1 MNDRVMREAGMGSVG
16 ILVVEDDAD
25 IRSALGDILAD
36 EGYAVSSAADGREAL
51 GLLRAGLS
59 PQVILLDLMM
69 PVMAGPDFRAAQL
82 ADPALSD
89 IPVILI
95 TAEGRLREIS
105 QALRAAAS
113 FSKPF
118 ELSRLLRAI
127 AGVVAHQRSAAA

>member
-1 MNDRVMREAGMGSVG
+1 MGSVG
-16 ILVVEDDAD
+16 VLVVEDDAD

-51 GLLRAGLS
+51 ALLRAGFS

-82 ADPALSD
+82 ADPSLSG

-95 TAEGRLREIS
+95 TAEGHLREVS
-105 QALRAAAS
+105 QALRAEAS

-118 ELSRLLRAI
+118 DLSRLLRAI
-127 AGVVAHQRSAAA
+127 AGVVAQKRSAAA

>member
-1 MNDRVMREAGMGSVG
+1 MREAGMGSVG

-36 EGYAVSSAADGREAL
+36 EGYSVSSAANGREAL
-51 GLLRAGLS
+51 GLLRAGLT

-82 ADPALSD
+82 ADPALSG

-105 QALRAAAS
+105 QALRAEAS

-127 AGVVAHQRSAAA
+127 ASVVAHRRSAAA

>member
-1 MNDRVMREAGMGSVG
+1 MGSVG

-51 GLLRAGLS
+51 ELLRAGLS
-59 PQVILLDLMM
+59 PRVILLDLMM
-69 PVMAGPDFRAAQL
+69 PVMTGPAFRAAQL
-82 ADPALSD
+82 AEPSLSG

-95 TAEGRLREIS
+95 TAGGRLREVS
-105 QALRAAAS
+105 QALGAEAS